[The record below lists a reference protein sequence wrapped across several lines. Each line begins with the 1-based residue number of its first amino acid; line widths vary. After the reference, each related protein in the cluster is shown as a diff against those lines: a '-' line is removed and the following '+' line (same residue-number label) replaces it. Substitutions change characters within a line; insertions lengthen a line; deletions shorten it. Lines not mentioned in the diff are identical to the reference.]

1 MFDKKDSF
9 REVTLKLINFVIH
22 DNKQIDD
29 ELYSILWDESVVKS

>member
-22 DNKQIDD
+22 SNEQIDH
-29 ELYSILWDESVVKS
+29 ELYSIL